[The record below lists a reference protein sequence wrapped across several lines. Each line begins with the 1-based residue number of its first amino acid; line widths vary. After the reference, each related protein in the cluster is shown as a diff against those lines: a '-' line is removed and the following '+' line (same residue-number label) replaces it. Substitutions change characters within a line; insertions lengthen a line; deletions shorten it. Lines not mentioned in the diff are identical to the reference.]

1 VQTRFLLDA
10 MVGKDRTNQENWSRV
25 FASFDV
31 ITNRLVAV
39 EKAHHQLMA
48 QVELAAL
55 VAENVAMERTEL
67 YHKVEETGKVVAQMR
82 FEIERQLGDFT
93 VGLEGDGENLNL
105 HGAIPNHKGKQE
117 KGEASG
123 TDRRVQA
130 EGQKDSRSSQA
141 LPKMSYPK
149 FSSGDPVVWLDL
161 CIDYF
166 TIYKIP
172 ESIWVS
178 SAAMHLEFSGAQW
191 WKCYKLQH
199 GMVGWQGFVAAVT
212 SKFGANAYPRALR
225 RLMSLRQTDS
235 LDSYI
240 SEFEKV
246 RYGVVVHNPKFDEI
260 FFVTQFARG
269 LKLEIQNVVQVQ
281 VPTTVDS
288 SVLKASPR
296 RLRGGLTPRRLVRLP
311 CLGAA

>member
-1 VQTRFLLDA
+1 
-10 MVGKDRTNQENWSRV
+10 M
-25 FASFDV
+25 
-31 ITNRLVAV
+31 
-39 EKAHHQLMA
+39 
-48 QVELAAL
+48 
-55 VAENVAMERTEL
+55 
-67 YHKVEETGKVVAQMR
+67 
-82 FEIERQLGDFT
+82 
-93 VGLEGDGENLNL
+93 
-105 HGAIPNHKGKQE
+105 
-117 KGEASG
+117 
-123 TDRRVQA
+123 
-130 EGQKDSRSSQA
+130 
-141 LPKMSYPK
+141 
-149 FSSGDPVVWLDL
+149 
-161 CIDYF
+161 IDYF

-212 SKFGANAYPRALR
+212 RKFGANAYPRALR

-235 LDSYI
+235 LDSHI

-281 VPTTVDS
+281 VPTTVDRAILLAQIQPE
-288 SVLKASPR
+288 VLDRNKFKGQKQTTTAKFQGFPNKMENKGGYQASDLAKER
-296 RLRGGLTPRRLVRLP
+296 QVREYRKLNGLCYACGDKFEPGHLAKCTKRNQIQLNAVV
-311 CLGAA
+311 